1 MRTSSNEQR
10 IQAIS
15 LHFDEPMNLSGR
27 PDPVPSCAVGP
38 AMRKP
43 STSPC
48 ALIRTLLLL
57 VTLATWISTS
67 SMTQAQS
74 LPQQVDEWHPSAGKA
89 FGLSML
95 LPGLGHRYVHDRKWT
110 GWARTYAAA
119 DVSLWLGLIGGEWHR
134 DQLVQSYTTLAR
146 GSADALVDGKDRT
159 FYLNLASF
167 RSSDEYRE
175 TMLRNRAWDR
185 VDYVDDP
192 AYQWSWNSESSYN
205 RFRDLRDD
213 AETLRRRRSIL
224 IASLVANR
232 LISGAIAA
240 RSAGRSRRAQVTA
253 SLAPPVDELPVLSL
267 NVRF

>member
-1 MRTSSNEQR
+1 M
-10 IQAIS
+10 
-15 LHFDEPMNLSGR
+15 
-27 PDPVPSCAVGP
+27 DPVPSCAVGS
-38 AMRKP
+38 AMRNL
-43 STSPC
+43 STFLSTRILFL
-48 ALIRTLLLL
+48 A
-57 VTLATWISTS
+57 VALATWASAS

-74 LPQQVDEWHPSAGKA
+74 VPQPVAEWQPSAGKA

-95 LPGLGHRYVHDRKWT
+95 LPGLGHRYVNERQWT

-119 DVSLWLGLIGGEWHR
+119 DVGLWLGLIGGEWHR

-146 GSADALVDGKDRT
+146 GSANALVDGKDRT

-167 RSSDEYRE
+167 QSSDEYRE

-192 AYQWSWNSESSYN
+192 AFQWSWESEADFN

-213 AETLRRRRSIL
+213 AESLRRRRSIL

-232 LISGAIAA
+232 LVSGAIAA
-240 RSAGRSRRAQVTA
+240 RSAGRSRRAQITA
-253 SLAPPVDELPVLSL
+253 ALGAPIESNPVLSL